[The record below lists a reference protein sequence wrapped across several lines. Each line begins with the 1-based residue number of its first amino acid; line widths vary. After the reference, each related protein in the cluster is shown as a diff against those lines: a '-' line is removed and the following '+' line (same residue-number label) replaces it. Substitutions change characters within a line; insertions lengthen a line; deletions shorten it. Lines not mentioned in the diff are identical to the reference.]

1 MAASKNTNTGTLP
14 DQDSIVHLQAALKRY
29 CLSLT
34 GSSWDAEDL
43 AQDTWLKALEPLRA
57 GHSNPE
63 AFLLRVAKNAWIDA
77 GRRKA
82 VLQRI
87 LQQSNEA
94 KYIEQENGEFEAEMA
109 FQAMIKHLSPLQRAV
124 FLMRDVLDY
133 SAAETAELLDTT
145 EGAVKA
151 ALYRARLAIPAVRK
165 ELSAD
170 GPTLPEEQSF
180 RAFLER
186 MADAYKQG
194 QIEELIEI
202 TQQGDAKPDTV
213 IAISLRMQ
221 SVQPYSVNAA
231 PRNLDMR
238 MAA

>member
-1 MAASKNTNTGTLP
+1 M
-14 DQDSIVHLQAALKRY
+14 VHLQAALKRY

-57 GHSNPE
+57 GHNNPE
-63 AFLLRVAKNAWIDA
+63 AFLLRIAKNAWIDA

-87 LQQSNEA
+87 LEQSNEA
-94 KYIEQENGEFEAEMA
+94 KYMEQENGEFEAEMA
-109 FQAMIKHLSPLQRAV
+109 FQALMKHLSPLQRSV
-124 FLMRDVLDY
+124 FLMRDVLEY
-133 SAAETAELLDTT
+133 TTAETAELLDAT

-151 ALYRARLAIPAVRK
+151 ALHRARLAIPAVRK

-170 GPTLPEEQSF
+170 GPMLPGEQSF
-180 RAFLER
+180 RAFLEQ
-186 MADAYKQG
+186 MAAAYKQG
-194 QIEELIEI
+194 QIAELIEL
-202 TQQGDAKPDTV
+202 TRQGDKEPSAV
-213 IAISLRMQ
+213 SAVSLQMQ
-221 SVQPYSVNAA
+221 SVQPYSVNAGLG
-231 PRNLDMR
+231 NLEMR